1 MAARGHGLQPFVEV
15 SELHRNPPYDGLRLT
30 RCAEE
35 KKRER
40 KREREREKQNNAEDL
55 ARSKICFAPAS
66 DADDAAPV
74 VVDDG
79 TRDWRRAAGVA
90 DNGSRS
96 WRGGPGAVDRRRVGA
111 EEIRQLPRVHA
122 ALVARGG
129 VGARFEQRL
138 HLRLVVEHDRNHQR
152 RGPHGMVPDL
162 GEQVVAPHAARQ
174 ADRGE
179 EHPEEAAEPGADA
192 LLEVR
197 PSLDQDP
204 RHLRA
209 PGEGARVVEGREA
222 AVLPGARPMRQQQ
235 LHRGALSEADGR
247 LQRRGADLGPVLKS
261 APPLQ
266 QQLHRGAEAPR
277 RGVDERG
284 LAEAVHRADA
294 AAPLDEQL
302 DGLEVAA
309 LRGDVQRLLP
319 RLDEEPHAVRRPLAA
334 RVRAAL
340 EERLD
345 DARVAQA
352 GGDEEQR
359 GQRPRLNLHHLH
371 VEEPHEAGDDHA
383 RGGALAP
390 QRRDRRGDLAAQRR
404 IRHGGR
410 PGEHVLP
417 RDAEACGQHRAPGQH
432 LPVVVQRA
440 RLHHGLHLPRD
451 QPLHEPGHRLSVR
464 FDGELPH
471 AHGLQQVLVGAHLED
486 DVRALHQQRRRLPEG
501 ELPREPLEAAPS
513 AGLPRA
519 VVHQVA
525 RLVPYHGGEHQEY
538 VARRHVARQGPHSLC
553 QVGHGLAM
561 VAGALLLGHREV
573 VQPHRPRPRR
583 TQLLRGGGGAVPI
596 DGGAVN
602 VRVDAQ
608 GARSC
613 ALEHALQDTQL
624 EEGGV
629 RPPQAAPLV
638 AHEGGDQ
645 PIDRVEVDQL
655 ATRPQHLMG
664 MRHIHGEE
672 GRYRHDVHGKE
683 AGSFLSPVD
692 GRRHNLGAPAT
703 AMTLLHAHGT
713 QRSQR

>member
-319 RLDEEPHAVRRPLAA
+319 SEAEVVGPGAPLGAVQARAHARHRPQGLHLA
-334 RVRAAL
+334 RGRG
-340 EERLD
+340 ED
-345 DARVAQA
+345 D
-352 GGDEEQR
+352 R
-359 GQRPRLNLHHLH
+359 G
-371 VEEPHEAGDDHA
+371 A
-383 RGGALAP
+383 RGGLVARQAHELQELLDSISQP
-390 QRRDRRGDLAAQRR
+390 RLSP
-404 IRHGGR
+404 GGAHISPVR
-410 PGEHVLP
+410 SP
-417 RDAEACGQHRAPGQH
+417 EAVQHQRAPRGQC
-432 LPVVVQRA
+432 LVFPK
-440 RLHHGLHLPRD
+440 
-451 QPLHEPGHRLSVR
+451 SV
-464 FDGELPH
+464 G
-471 AHGLQQVLVGAHLED
+471 G
-486 DVRALHQQRRRLPEG
+486 QQRR
-501 ELPREPLEAAPS
+501 
-513 AGLPRA
+513 
-519 VVHQVA
+519 
-525 RLVPYHGGEHQEY
+525 
-538 VARRHVARQGPHSLC
+538 
-553 QVGHGLAM
+553 
-561 VAGALLLGHREV
+561 
-573 VQPHRPRPRR
+573 
-583 TQLLRGGGGAVPI
+583 
-596 DGGAVN
+596 
-602 VRVDAQ
+602 
-608 GARSC
+608 
-613 ALEHALQDTQL
+613 
-624 EEGGV
+624 
-629 RPPQAAPLV
+629 
-638 AHEGGDQ
+638 
-645 PIDRVEVDQL
+645 
-655 ATRPQHLMG
+655 
-664 MRHIHGEE
+664 
-672 GRYRHDVHGKE
+672 
-683 AGSFLSPVD
+683 
-692 GRRHNLGAPAT
+692 
-703 AMTLLHAHGT
+703 
-713 QRSQR
+713 